1 MTFAIRKTTIED
13 VFLLFSVFSARK
25 IENSHHL
32 IVLMRKIF
40 YQMRLEEFKLKSEK
54 A

>member
-25 IENSHHL
+25 IENSHDF
-32 IVLMRKIF
+32 IVFGRKIF
-40 YQMRLEEFKLKSEK
+40 CRMGLEELKLMR
-54 A
+54 